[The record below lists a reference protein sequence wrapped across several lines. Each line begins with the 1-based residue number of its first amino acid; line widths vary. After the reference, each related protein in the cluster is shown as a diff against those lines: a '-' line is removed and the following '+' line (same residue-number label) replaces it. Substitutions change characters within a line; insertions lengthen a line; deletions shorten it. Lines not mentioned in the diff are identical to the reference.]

1 MPSIPLIS
9 GDHLKTAQRLHRISP
24 HFATVDAMRTAGH
37 LSVQSVYFQGRDTF
51 ISSMTNA
58 FGSAGPHGTLAAT
71 TVQQGSQLPHLDKGG
86 KIARLHNRGCSPAA
100 ITTAALFTRDW
111 GGR

>member
-1 MPSIPLIS
+1 MPLPAL
-9 GDHLKTAQRLHRISP
+9 P
-24 HFATVDAMRTAGH
+24 
-37 LSVQSVYFQGRDTF
+37 QGRQDAVVSQLR
-51 ISSMTNA
+51 IGELTNA